1 MLSSMSRASRVPR
14 LLLAAALLAG
24 CSSPPLHPLDPP
36 PNIPAGLALLDVPAG
51 LVAAL
56 SEETTLRLRE
66 DTLRAVAEG
75 RHTLSGP
82 GVAEAVAAHRIETGM
97 TVEEVILAVGS
108 HPTRVRDQ
116 GAPGGHTLLWEP
128 SGLLAAQR
136 FWVRFGNDGR
146 VWAAGWH

>member
-1 MLSSMSRASRVPR
+1 MLSPMNRAPRAPR
-14 LLLAAALLAG
+14 LLLAVLLLAG

-36 PNIPAGLALLDVPAG
+36 PNIPAGQALLSVPAE
-51 LVAAL
+51 LVAVL
-56 SEETTLRLRE
+56 SEDTTLRLRE

-75 RHTLSGP
+75 RHALSGP
-82 GVAEAVAAHRIETGM
+82 GVAEAVAQHRIDTGM
-97 TVEEVILAVGS
+97 TVEEVILAVGG

-128 SGLLAAQR
+128 PGLLAAQR